1 MRRKVVRQSVVQEEF
16 FYKMNIHK
24 SNTVTGTENSFF
36 IKSVFYVLSFFLLTI
51 SAQAATFTVTTLA
64 DNESDGC
71 STNQCT
77 LREAVEAANGAAGS
91 DTINFQTDLSGVI
104 VLNGSQILI
113 TSNITINGPG
123 ARMLSVSG
131 NNLSRVFA
139 VSNPVVGSATANIS
153 GLTITGGNAL
163 PVLLNGSLIGDG
175 GGILNTNGATLN
187 LTEVNV
193 TGNAATSLGGGVAT
207 RALLLDTTNT
217 NITRSTI
224 SNNTSVVGGGGVSNV
239 GTQLI
244 SSAVTTITNS
254 TISNNNSLAEG
265 GGVSNTL
272 GIMQLTNNTIS
283 YNNSTVAGGG
293 IVNVAVTP
301 LGSVS
306 LRNNI
311 IATNTAVLNTNI
323 ISSDA
328 LGIFNSLG
336 NNLIGNRLN
345 AEASFSASVI
355 VGGNPTPNVNGDIVG
370 SVSTNQIID
379 PLLGN
384 LQNNG
389 GPTNT
394 RLQMFGS
401 PAINRGNNCVVNSS
415 CPSVNPPSPLTT
427 DQRGAGFPRQVG
439 SAVDIG
445 ATEGETT
452 APATYTVTTL
462 ADNETDGC
470 LVNQCTLRE
479 AITDANNTPDTNLI
493 VFQNGLTGTI
503 FLTAGQLVPS
513 TNMTI
518 RGPGARAISVSGSNG
533 SRVFMIATP
542 ILGGDITVS
551 ISGINITG
559 GRAFPVGD
567 LAGDGGGILNGALL
581 GVVSGKSTLN
591 LTEVSITGNEATSLG
606 GGVATRLG
614 AETNITRSL
623 VSANTSNAVPFV
635 PGGDVGGGGISN
647 AVLSTTNI
655 SNTTITNNTSLAA
668 AGGILNAAGI
678 VNSTNNTISHNRS
691 VLVGGG
697 VVSLVGVLPPLGT
710 TYLRNTIIARNNSL
724 FTTNIISSDVLGVL
738 GSFQSLGNNLI
749 GNNFSAEVNFA
760 ASAFVNATPLP
771 NAQADFV
778 GNVAI
783 ANQIIDPL
791 LGELRNNG
799 GQTDS
804 RLPAQTSPVINA
816 GNNCVVTNTCAVNP
830 FGKNPPFALTT
841 DQRGAGYPR
850 LIDTAVEIG
859 AIEVPLAPTSADV
872 TISGQV
878 LANNAKYLSRATVSV
893 LLPNGEVRT
902 TITNGF
908 GYFEFRNLE
917 AGETIV
923 VRVSHKQYAFEPQ
936 IITPSDDV
944 LDMVITGFSLTD
956 LKMSDGSSAT
966 KDFD

>member
-1 MRRKVVRQSVVQEEF
+1 
-16 FYKMNIHK
+16 MNIHE
-24 SNTVTGTENSFF
+24 SNDFAGTKNKLFT
-36 IKSVFYVLSFFLLTI
+36 KSVFYVLAFFLFTI

-77 LREAVEAANGAAGS
+77 LREAVETANSVAGS
-91 DTINFQTDLSGVI
+91 DTIVFQTGLSGVI
-104 VLNGSQILI
+104 VLNGTQILI

-123 ARMLSVSG
+123 ARVLSVSG

-139 VSNPVVGSATANIS
+139 VSNPVLASATANIS

-187 LTEVNV
+187 LTEVNI

-224 SNNTSVVGGGGVSNV
+224 SNNTSVVGGGGVSNI
-239 GTQLI
+239 GTQI
-244 SSAVTTITNS
+244 IGSAVTTITNS

-265 GGVSNTL
+265 GGISNTL
-272 GIMQLTNNTIS
+272 GVMQLTNNTIS

-323 ISSDA
+323 ISSDV

-370 SVSTNQIID
+370 SVSLNQIID
-379 PLLGN
+379 PMLGN

-401 PAINRGNNCVVNSS
+401 PAIDRGNNCVVNGS
-415 CPSVNPPSPLTT
+415 CPTFNAPSPLTT

-452 APATYTVTTL
+452 APAVYTVTSL
-462 ADNETDGC
+462 ADDETDGC
-470 LVNQCTLRE
+470 LVNLCTLRE

-493 VFQNGLTGTI
+493 VFQNGLSGMI
-503 FLTAGQLVPS
+503 ILTRGQLVPS
-513 TNMTI
+513 TNMII
-518 RGPGARAISVSGSNG
+518 RGPGAHMIDISGGSV

-542 ILGGDITVS
+542 ILGGDITVD
-551 ISGINITG
+551 ISGVDITN
-559 GRAFPVGD
+559 GRALPVGG

-591 LTEVSITGNEATSLG
+591 LTEVSINGNEAASLG

-614 AETNITRSL
+614 AETNITRSFIGR
-623 VSANTSNAVPFV
+623 NTSNAVPLI

-647 AVLSTTNI
+647 AALSTTNI
-655 SNTTITNNTSLAA
+655 TNSTITDNTSLAA
-668 AGGILNAAGI
+668 GGGILNIAGI

-691 VLVGGG
+691 VLLGGG
-697 VVSLVGVLPPLGT
+697 LVSLVGVIQPLGV
-710 TYLRNTIIARNNSL
+710 TYMRNTILANNRAL
-724 FTTNIISSDVLGVL
+724 YTTNVITSDALGVL
-738 GSFQSLGNNLI
+738 GSIRSLGNNLI
-749 GNNFSAEVNFA
+749 GNNDGANLLFPGSIFN
-760 ASAFVNATPLP
+760 NDTPLP
-771 NAQADFV
+771 NSAGDLV
-778 GNVAI
+778 GILTREV
-783 ANQIIDPL
+783 DP
-791 LGELRNNG
+791 
-799 GQTDS
+799 
-804 RLPAQTSPVINA
+804 RLSAVQDHINDVDYRIPLPGSPAINA

-830 FGKNPPFALTT
+830 LGKNPPFALTT
-841 DQRGAGYPR
+841 DQRGAGFAR
-850 LIDTAVEIG
+850 QSGSAVEIG
-859 AIEVPLAPTSADV
+859 AIETSLAPTSADV
-872 TISGQV
+872 MISGQV

-893 LLPNGEVRT
+893 TLPNGEVKT
-902 TITNGF
+902 TVTNGF
-908 GYFEFRNLE
+908 GYFEIRNLE
-917 AGETIV
+917 AGETV
-923 VRVSHKQYAFEPQ
+923 VIQVSHKQYNFEPQ
-936 IITPSDDV
+936 IITPSDDI
-944 LDMVITGFSLTD
+944 LDMVFTGFSLSD
-956 LKMSDGSSAT
+956 SNSYDGSSTT
-966 KDFD
+966 KDFE